1 MAKKRKYFFAYFT
14 CFYDCSLQLSFLL
27 SFFLVSNQESK
38 PCLIS
43 FLISFLNALSI
54 DNLIFTLAV
63 VVSKK
68 FDILSMVPEN
78 RKKHVPPPLSLVWSQ
93 QTLQIKS
100 FFIKRFIEVVID
112 DCWKL
117 EVITFCRFWIIYV
130 LVTFTIVWH
139 TICPTPYAYLLT
151 KLHGVMTWF
160 FHQKWQLVV
169 IAYVENI
176 KVLTHSWRKK
186 MLKYS
191 QIFYLSI
198 LSHPLCLSPDQTTRS

>member
-1 MAKKRKYFFAYFT
+1 
-14 CFYDCSLQLSFLL
+14 LSFLL
-27 SFFLVSNQESK
+27 SFFLALNQDSK

-54 DNLIFTLAV
+54 DNLIFTLSV
-63 VVSKK
+63 VVSEK
-68 FDILSMVPEN
+68 FDPLSMVPEN
-78 RKKHVPPPLSLVWSQ
+78 RKKHVPPPLSLVWSHR
-93 QTLQIKS
+93 TLQIKS
-100 FFIKRFIEVVID
+100 VFIKRFIEVVID
-112 DCWKL
+112 DCWKPKL
-117 EVITFCRFWIIYV
+117 INFSRYWKIYV
-130 LVTFTIVWH
+130 LVKFTTVRH

-151 KLHGVMTWF
+151 KVQGVRSWF
-160 FHQKWQLVV
+160 FYQKWQLVV

-198 LSHPLCLSPDQTTRS
+198 LSHPLCLPPDETTRS

>member
-1 MAKKRKYFFAYFT
+1 MAKKRKYFFRLFHV
-14 CFYDCSLQLSFLL
+14 FLWL
-27 SFFLVSNQESK
+27 FLTVVFSSVLFLVSNQESK

-112 DCWKL
+112 DCWKS
-117 EVITFCRFWIIYV
+117 EVITFCRYWIIYV
-130 LVTFTIVWH
+130 LVTFTSVRH
-139 TICPTPYAYLLT
+139 TICSTPYAYRLT
-151 KLHGVMTWF
+151 KLQGVKSWF

-169 IAYVENI
+169 IAYVKNI

-191 QIFYLSI
+191 QIFYRSI
-198 LSHPLCLSPDQTTRS
+198 LSHRLCLPPDQTTRS